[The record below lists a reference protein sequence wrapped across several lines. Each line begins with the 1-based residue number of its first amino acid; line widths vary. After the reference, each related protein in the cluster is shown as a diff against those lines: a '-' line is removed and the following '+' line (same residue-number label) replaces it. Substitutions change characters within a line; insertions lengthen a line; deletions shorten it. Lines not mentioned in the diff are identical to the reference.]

1 MAKLYI
7 ICGHGAGDPGACAA
21 GQTEEERVR
30 YLASRIKAL
39 GGDQVEVLDT
49 SRNWYADKGL
59 NTLAIPK
66 DAMLLELHRDSFND
80 PNVKGAHV
88 EIKSGYKADAF
99 DGALARKLSSIF
111 PGRSEIIKKRA
122 DLANANRAGA
132 RGINYRLAEVGF
144 ISNAED
150 RAIFDT
156 RTDEIAQ
163 AILEAAGIKAGT
175 TASAPTDHQPA
186 TKPTSSPSDKAGTGF
201 GGKYRCTVDGLRIRT
216 APSLKASVVGS
227 YDKGQTVTLD
237 DWYRSSDGYIWGRYT
252 AYSGNVRYV
261 AVGKATGKPEPDDFL
276 VKC

>member
-49 SRNWYADKGL
+49 SRNWYADNGISKLSLPKGS
-59 NTLAIPK
+59 
-66 DAMLLELHRDSFND
+66 MLLELHRDSASAAAR
-80 PNVKGAHV
+80 GAH
-88 EIKSGYKADAF
+88 IIIYSGFDADEF
-99 DGALARKLSSIF
+99 DKALASKLSSIL
-111 PGRSEIIKKRA
+111 PGRSQTIAKRG
-122 DLANANRAGA
+122 DLANPKRAAN

-156 RTDEIAQ
+156 RTDEIAK

-175 TASAPTDHQPA
+175 TASAPTVQQPA
-186 TKPTSSPSDKAGTGF
+186 TNPTPSPSDKAGTGF